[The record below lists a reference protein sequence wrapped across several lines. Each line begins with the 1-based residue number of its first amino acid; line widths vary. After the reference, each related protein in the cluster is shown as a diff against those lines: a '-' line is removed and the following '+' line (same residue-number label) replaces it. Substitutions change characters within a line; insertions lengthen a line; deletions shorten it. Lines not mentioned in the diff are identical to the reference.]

1 MCSPVHLP
9 ALWIAT
15 KPNWMGGNYLSTSGK
30 VNMAQNVFSWL
41 DERLGLKAI
50 YDTVLDRKVPKVNWW
65 FTLGSA
71 SLFLGALQGITGILL
86 SVYYVPT
93 PDHAYDSITYIMT
106 GVQFGWLIRG
116 LHHWGSSL
124 LILTA
129 FIHMLRVFFYGAYKY
144 PREFTWIT
152 GVALLISALGMGFTG
167 YLLPWNQRSYWATT
181 VGTEIAGTVPG
192 IGDFILR
199 VLRGGTD
206 LSAVTLSRFF
216 SLHIWIIPVIAL
228 ATVLTHLYMVIRL
241 GISNIPDKDS

>member
-1 MCSPVHLP
+1 
-9 ALWIAT
+9 
-15 KPNWMGGNYLSTSGK
+15 
-30 VNMAQNVFSWL
+30 MAQSIFTWL
-41 DERLGLKAI
+41 DERLGLTEI

-71 SLFLGALQGITGILL
+71 SLFLGLLQGITGMLL

-93 PDHAYDSITYIMT
+93 PDHAYDSITFIMT

-129 FIHMLRVFFYGAYKY
+129 FIHLLRVFFYGAYKY
-144 PREFTWIT
+144 PREITWFT
-152 GVALLISALGMGFTG
+152 GVILFIGSLGMGFTG

-181 VGTEIAGTVPG
+181 VGTEIAGTVPVV
-192 IGDFILR
+192 GDFILR

-216 SLHIWIIPVIAL
+216 ALHIWIIPAVIMA
-228 ATVLTHLYMVIRL
+228 VVCTHLYLVIRL
-241 GISNIPDKDS
+241 GISNIPERDS